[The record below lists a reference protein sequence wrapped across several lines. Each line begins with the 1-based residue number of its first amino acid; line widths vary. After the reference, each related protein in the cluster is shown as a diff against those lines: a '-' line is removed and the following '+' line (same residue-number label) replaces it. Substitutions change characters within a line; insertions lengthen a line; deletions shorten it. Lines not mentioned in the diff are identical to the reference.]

1 MGMLSSLH
9 PPNCNLWIKELSEDG
24 ITEKNSTSEG
34 CGVSPE
40 ESLTRRG
47 GEELGIRG
55 VLIARPEALLS

>member
-1 MGMLSSLH
+1 MGMLLSFH
-9 PPNCNLWIKELSEDG
+9 PPNHNLWIKELPEDG
-24 ITEKNSTSEG
+24 ITENSTLEG

-47 GEELGIRG
+47 GEELGIHG